1 MPEKRS
7 RDRRKD
13 RRKQNSNDHER
24 QFIQA
29 PVILERRDRSAPAA
43 EHSTSETTPVIMKH
57 NDKTPLRVVAK
68 PPQSSS
74 SSSSPLSPSGTSS
87 SQPPS
92 NEMPGNA
99 SIPFLDRRHG
109 RMSSDAVIK
118 LLGDHP
124 GHFVVGVVG
133 KQGVGKSTVLSYL
146 THQPSNAFPIQ
157 SIESVAYSRHQ
168 TVGIDV
174 FITPE
179 RTILLDTEPILSCSV
194 LDEALRST
202 SMDGLHPELWLE
214 RESLYNLV
222 FMLSVCNVVLVVSEG
237 MQLDVAM
244 LRYLKRA
251 ELLKFSLP
259 DFPLIPAATFGQAQ
273 PDMNY
278 YPDIVF
284 VCNKCRDWEL
294 QWQQYND
301 MQVLLGNIFADSSL
315 KTSGLVSFSNVLPAF
330 KLSHRGPEQNL
341 FLLPYDPNHEQP
353 STRDPPKDIW
363 NVYDD
368 GLCGVESFQTLVSGL
383 REQISAAPRRLG
395 KKGQV
400 SEKDWYKNAIKLYEL
415 VRKSEYIS
423 DYIRVAMKTT
433 HK

>member
-13 RRKQNSNDHER
+13 RRKHNNNDHER

-29 PVILERRDRSAPAA
+29 PVILERRDRSAPT
-43 EHSTSETTPVIMKH
+43 EHNTGETTPVIMKH
-57 NDKTPLRVVAK
+57 NEKMPRVVAK
-68 PPQSSS
+68 PPQSNTASV
-74 SSSSPLSPSGTSS
+74 SPLSSSGTSS
-87 SQPPS
+87 SPS
-92 NEMPGNA
+92 TANEMPGKA

-146 THQPSNAFPIQ
+146 THQPFNAFSIQ

-259 DFPLIPAATFGQAQ
+259 DFPLIPAATFGQTQ

-294 QWQQYND
+294 QWQEYRD
-301 MQVLLGNIFADSSL
+301 MQALLGNIFADSNL

-330 KLSHRGPEQNL
+330 KLSHNGPEQNL
-341 FLLPYDPNHEQP
+341 FLLPYDPNHEQTP
-353 STRDPPKDIW
+353 ARNLPKDIW

-368 GLCGVESFQTLVSGL
+368 ALCGVESFQTLASGL